1 MRKSKL
7 PDKKSTFKRKA
18 TTAAVGVTAACSI
31 ALASVAPNASELFNG
46 ITQPETEVSSA
57 TVSMRNSANSASAQP
72 SRGDRLR
79 ARLRGLFLA
88 EPSILRGVILLP
100 FWAAGKA
107 LLALLSVLF
116 TALSPVWQVL
126 LGVLFNALLLFGLF
140 ALVYKLLF
148 PNKRLRD
155 LFTKRN
161 ILLLAAGSLM
171 LSAADAVLRAFW
183 EEYRPVSVS
192 IKLVLALVV
201 ISLLCWR
208 IFGKRKLRP
217 APLPAA

>member
-1 MRKSKL
+1 MEKRESPKKKSK
-7 PDKKSTFKRKA
+7 FKRKA
-18 TTAAVGVTAACSI
+18 TAAAAGITAACSI

-57 TVSMRNSANSASAQP
+57 TVSKRSLANSASAQP
-72 SRGDRLR
+72 SRADRRR

-107 LLALLSVLF
+107 LLTLLSLLF

-161 ILLLAAGSLM
+161 ILLLAAGSLL

-183 EEYRPVSVS
+183 EEYRPISVAV
-192 IKLVLALVV
+192 KLVLALVV

-208 IFGKRKLRP
+208 IFGKRKPR
-217 APLPAA
+217 PLPVPAV

>member
-1 MRKSKL
+1 MEKRESPKKKSK
-7 PDKKSTFKRKA
+7 FKRKA
-18 TTAAVGVTAACSI
+18 TAAAVGVTAACSI
-31 ALASVAPNASELFNG
+31 ALSSVAPSASELFTG
-46 ITQPETEVSSA
+46 ATQPETGVSSA
-57 TVSMRNSANSASAQP
+57 TVSKRNAINSASAHP

-107 LLALLSVLF
+107 LLTLLSLLF

-126 LGVLFNALLLFGLF
+126 LVVLFNALLLFGLF

-155 LFTKRN
+155 LLTKRN
-161 ILLLAAGSLM
+161 IIMLAAGSLM

-183 EEYRPVSVS
+183 EEYRPISVAV
-192 IKLVLALVV
+192 KLVLALLVLA
-201 ISLLCWR
+201 LLCWR
-208 IFGKRKLRP
+208 IFGKRKPRP

>member
-1 MRKSKL
+1 MEKRESPKKKSK
-7 PDKKSTFKRKA
+7 FKRKA
-18 TTAAVGVTAACSI
+18 TAAAVGVTAACSI
-31 ALASVAPNASELFNG
+31 ALSSVAPSASELFNG
-46 ITQPETEVSSA
+46 ATQPETEVSSA
-57 TVSMRNSANSASAQP
+57 TVSKRSSANSASALP

-107 LLALLSVLF
+107 LLTLLSLLF

-126 LGVLFNALLLFGLF
+126 LVVLFNALLLFGLF

-183 EEYRPVSVS
+183 EEYRPVSVAV
-192 IKLVLALVV
+192 KLILALVV
-201 ISLLCWR
+201 LSLLCWR
-208 IFGKRKLRP
+208 IFGKRKPRSTP
-217 APLPAA
+217 ARTV

>member
-57 TVSMRNSANSASAQP
+57 TVSKRSSANSASAQP
-72 SRGDRLR
+72 SRGDRIR
-79 ARLRGLFLA
+79 ARLRGLFFA

-161 ILLLAAGSLM
+161 ILLLTAGSLL
-171 LSAADAVLRAFW
+171 LSATDAVLRAFW
-183 EEYRPVSVS
+183 EEYRPVSLAV
-192 IKLVLALVV
+192 KLVLALLVLA
-201 ISLLCWR
+201 LLCWR
-208 IFGKRKLRP
+208 IFGKRKPRP
-217 APLPAA
+217 APVPAA